1 MYNDRLR
8 RLVGWRMTSP
18 DVTVVTA
25 VWLEFMGRARGPG
38 PAGLLLF
45 KLAQFAAI
53 SDPGEILLT

>member
-1 MYNDRLR
+1 
-8 RLVGWRMTSP
+8 MTSP

-45 KLAQFAAI
+45 NLKLAQFEAI
-53 SDPGEILLT
+53 SLRLADPGEILLQ